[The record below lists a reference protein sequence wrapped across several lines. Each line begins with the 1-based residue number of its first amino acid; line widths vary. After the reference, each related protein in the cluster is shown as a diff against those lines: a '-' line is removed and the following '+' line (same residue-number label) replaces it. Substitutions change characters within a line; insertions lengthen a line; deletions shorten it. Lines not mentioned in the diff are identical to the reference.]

1 MDLKR
6 IFLVVGLLIILQSNL
21 QSASPADTLL
31 KISPKGAFIRSA
43 IIPGW
48 GQVYNKK
55 PVKGV
60 LLLSAE
66 GYFLY
71 NFFYYNRI
79 HGYVKTTKETLG
91 VETWVGLTEE
101 EKKAQ
106 VLNVT
111 GYELTLN
118 SWRPR
123 EKRNKYGWWSLG
135 TYLFG
140 LLDAVV
146 DAHLINFP
154 KGEIELS
161 GTETGLNFSM
171 RVDL

>member
-1 MDLKR
+1 LKR
-6 IFLVVGLLIILQSNL
+6 IFLVAGLLIILKSNL
-21 QSASPADTLL
+21 QSASPADTLM

-55 PVKGV
+55 PVKGLV
-60 LLLSAE
+60 LLSAE

-79 HGYVKTTKETLG
+79 YDYVKTTKETLG

-106 VLNVT
+106 VLAVT

-123 EKRNKYGWWSLG
+123 EKRNKYGWWCLG
-135 TYLFG
+135 TYIFC

-154 KGEIELS
+154 KGEIELGS
-161 GTETGLNFSM
+161 TEIGLNLSV
-171 RVDL
+171 RVNF

>member
-1 MDLKR
+1 LKR
-6 IFLVVGLLIILQSNL
+6 IFLVAGLLIILKSNL
-21 QSASPADTLL
+21 QSASPADTLM

-55 PVKGV
+55 PVKGLV
-60 LLLSAE
+60 LLSAE

-79 HGYVKTTKETLG
+79 YDYVKTTKETLG
-91 VETWVGLTEE
+91 IETWVGLTEE

-106 VLNVT
+106 VLAVT

-135 TYLFG
+135 TYIFC

-154 KGEIELS
+154 KGEIELGS
-161 GTETGLNFSM
+161 TEIGLNLSV
-171 RVDL
+171 RVNL

>member
-1 MDLKR
+1 LKR
-6 IFLVVGLLIILQSNL
+6 IFLVAGLLIILKSNL
-21 QSASPADTLL
+21 QSASPADTLM

-55 PVKGV
+55 PVKGLV
-60 LLLSAE
+60 LLSAE

-79 HGYVKTTKETLG
+79 YDYVKTTKETLG

-106 VLNVT
+106 VLAVT

-135 TYLFG
+135 TYIFCLM
-140 LLDAVV
+140 DAVV

-154 KGEIELS
+154 KGEIELGS
-161 GTETGLNFSM
+161 TEIGLNLSV
-171 RVDL
+171 RVNF

>member
-1 MDLKR
+1 LKR
-6 IFLVVGLLIILQSNL
+6 IFLVAGLLIILKSNL
-21 QSASPADTLL
+21 QSASPADTLM

-55 PVKGV
+55 PVKGLV
-60 LLLSAE
+60 LLSAE

-79 HGYVKTTKETLG
+79 YDYVKTTKETLG
-91 VETWVGLTEE
+91 IETWVGLTEE

-106 VLNVT
+106 VLAVT

-135 TYLFG
+135 TYIFC

-154 KGEIELS
+154 KGEIELGS
-161 GTETGLNFSM
+161 TETGLNLSV
-171 RVDL
+171 RVNF

>member
-1 MDLKR
+1 LKR
-6 IFLVVGLLIILQSNL
+6 IFLVAGLLIILKSNL
-21 QSASPADTLL
+21 QSASPADTLM

-55 PVKGV
+55 PVKGLV
-60 LLLSAE
+60 LLSAE

-79 HGYVKTTKETLG
+79 YDYVKTTKETLG

-106 VLNVT
+106 VLAVT

-135 TYLFG
+135 TYIFC

-154 KGEIELS
+154 KGEIELGS
-161 GTETGLNFSM
+161 TEIGLNLSV
-171 RVDL
+171 RVNL

>member
-1 MDLKR
+1 MK
-6 IFLVVGLLIILQSNL
+6 SNL
-21 QSASPADTLL
+21 QSASPADTLM

-55 PVKGV
+55 PVKGLV
-60 LLLSAE
+60 LLSAE

-79 HGYVKTTKETLG
+79 YDYVKTTKETLG

-106 VLNVT
+106 VLAVT

-154 KGEIELS
+154 KGDIELS
-161 GTETGLNFSM
+161 GSETGLHFAM

>member
-1 MDLKR
+1 LKR
-6 IFLVVGLLIILQSNL
+6 IFLVAGLLIILKSNL
-21 QSASPADTLL
+21 QSASPADTLM

-55 PVKGV
+55 PVKGLV
-60 LLLSAE
+60 LLSAE

-79 HGYVKTTKETLG
+79 YDYVKTTKETLG

-106 VLNVT
+106 VLAVT

-154 KGEIELS
+154 KGDIELS
-161 GTETGLNFSM
+161 GSETGLHFAM

>member
-1 MDLKR
+1 MA
-6 IFLVVGLLIILQSNL
+6 GLLIILKSNL
-21 QSASPADTLL
+21 QSASPADTLM

-55 PVKGV
+55 PVKGLV
-60 LLLSAE
+60 LLSAE

-79 HGYVKTTKETLG
+79 YDYVKTTKETLG
-91 VETWVGLTEE
+91 IETWVGLTEE

-106 VLNVT
+106 VLAVT

-135 TYLFG
+135 TYIFCLM
-140 LLDAVV
+140 DAVV

-154 KGEIELS
+154 KGEIELGS
-161 GTETGLNFSM
+161 TEIGLNLSV
-171 RVDL
+171 RVNL

>member
-1 MDLKR
+1 LKR
-6 IFLVVGLLIILQSNL
+6 IFLVAGLLIILKSNL
-21 QSASPADTLL
+21 QSASPADTLM

-55 PVKGV
+55 PVKGLV
-60 LLLSAE
+60 LLSAE

-79 HGYVKTTKETLG
+79 YDYVKTTKETLG

-106 VLNVT
+106 VLAVT

-135 TYLFG
+135 TYIFC

-154 KGEIELS
+154 KGEIELGS
-161 GTETGLNFSM
+161 TEIGLNLSV
-171 RVDL
+171 RVNF

>member
-1 MDLKR
+1 MKR
-6 IFLVVGLLIILQSNL
+6 IFLVVGLLIILKSNL
-21 QSASPADTLL
+21 QSASPADTLM

-55 PVKGV
+55 PVKGLV
-60 LLLSAE
+60 LLSAE

-79 HGYVKTTKETLG
+79 YDYVKTTKETLG
-91 VETWVGLTEE
+91 IETWVGLTEE

-106 VLNVT
+106 VLAVT

-135 TYLFG
+135 TYIFC

-154 KGEIELS
+154 KGEIELGS
-161 GTETGLNFSM
+161 TEIGLNLSV
-171 RVDL
+171 RVNF

>member
-1 MDLKR
+1 LK
-6 IFLVVGLLIILQSNL
+6 SNL
-21 QSASPADTLL
+21 QSASPADTLM

-55 PVKGV
+55 PVKGLV
-60 LLLSAE
+60 LLSAE

-79 HGYVKTTKETLG
+79 YDYVKTTKETLG

-106 VLNVT
+106 VLAVT

-154 KGEIELS
+154 KGDIELS
-161 GTETGLNFSM
+161 GSETGLHFAM

>member
-1 MDLKR
+1 MA
-6 IFLVVGLLIILQSNL
+6 GLLIILKSNL
-21 QSASPADTLL
+21 QSASPADTLM

-55 PVKGV
+55 PVKGLV
-60 LLLSAE
+60 LLSAE

-71 NFFYYNRI
+71 NFFYYNQI
-79 HGYVKTTKETLG
+79 YDYVKTTKETLG
-91 VETWVGLTEE
+91 IETWVGLTEE

-106 VLNVT
+106 VLAVT

-135 TYLFG
+135 TYIFC

-154 KGEIELS
+154 KGEIELGS
-161 GTETGLNFSM
+161 TETGLNLSV
-171 RVDL
+171 RVNF

>member
-1 MDLKR
+1 M
-6 IFLVVGLLIILQSNL
+6 
-21 QSASPADTLL
+21 

-55 PVKGV
+55 PVKGLV
-60 LLLSAE
+60 LLSAE

-79 HGYVKTTKETLG
+79 YDYVKTTKETLG

-106 VLNVT
+106 VLAVT

-135 TYLFG
+135 TYIFC

-154 KGEIELS
+154 KGDIELS
-161 GTETGLNFSM
+161 GS
-171 RVDL
+171 

>member
-1 MDLKR
+1 MK
-6 IFLVVGLLIILQSNL
+6 SNL
-21 QSASPADTLL
+21 QSASPADTLM

-55 PVKGV
+55 PVKGLV
-60 LLLSAE
+60 LLSAE

-79 HGYVKTTKETLG
+79 YDYVKTTKETLG

-106 VLNVT
+106 VLAVT

-118 SWRPR
+118 SAPR

-135 TYLFG
+135 TSFLFNG
-140 LLDAVV
+140 CCC
-146 DAHLINFP
+146 
-154 KGEIELS
+154 
-161 GTETGLNFSM
+161 
-171 RVDL
+171 

>member
-1 MDLKR
+1 M
-6 IFLVVGLLIILQSNL
+6 
-21 QSASPADTLL
+21 

-55 PVKGV
+55 PVKGLV
-60 LLLSAE
+60 LLSAE

-79 HGYVKTTKETLG
+79 YDYVKTTKETLG

-106 VLNVT
+106 VLAVT

-154 KGEIELS
+154 KGDIELS
-161 GTETGLNFSM
+161 GSETGLHFAM

>member
-1 MDLKR
+1 MA
-6 IFLVVGLLIILQSNL
+6 GLLIILKSNL
-21 QSASPADTLL
+21 QSASPADTLM

-55 PVKGV
+55 PVKGLV
-60 LLLSAE
+60 LLSAE

-79 HGYVKTTKETLG
+79 YDYVKTTKETLG

-106 VLNVT
+106 VLAVT

-154 KGEIELS
+154 KGDIELS
-161 GTETGLNFSM
+161 GSETGLHFAM

>member
-1 MDLKR
+1 LKR
-6 IFLVVGLLIILQSNL
+6 IFLVAGLLIILKSNL
-21 QSASPADTLL
+21 QSASPADTLM

-55 PVKGV
+55 PVKGLV
-60 LLLSAE
+60 LLSAE

-79 HGYVKTTKETLG
+79 YDYVKTTKETLG

-106 VLNVT
+106 VLAVT

-135 TYLFG
+135 TYIFC
-140 LLDAVV
+140 LLDAVA

-161 GTETGLNFSM
+161 GSETGLHFAM

>member
-1 MDLKR
+1 M
-6 IFLVVGLLIILQSNL
+6 
-21 QSASPADTLL
+21 

-55 PVKGV
+55 PVKGLV
-60 LLLSAE
+60 LLSAE

-79 HGYVKTTKETLG
+79 YDYVKTTKETLG

-106 VLNVT
+106 VLAVT
-111 GYELTLN
+111 
-118 SWRPR
+118 
-123 EKRNKYGWWSLG
+123 
-135 TYLFG
+135 
-140 LLDAVV
+140 
-146 DAHLINFP
+146 
-154 KGEIELS
+154 
-161 GTETGLNFSM
+161 
-171 RVDL
+171 

>member
-1 MDLKR
+1 M
-6 IFLVVGLLIILQSNL
+6 
-21 QSASPADTLL
+21 

-55 PVKGV
+55 PVKGLV
-60 LLLSAE
+60 LLSAE

-79 HGYVKTTKETLG
+79 YDYVKTTKETLG

-106 VLNVT
+106 VLAVT

-135 TYLFG
+135 TYIFC

-154 KGEIELS
+154 KGDIELS
-161 GTETGLNFSM
+161 GSETGLHFAM
-171 RVDL
+171 RVNL